1 VTARLLLRERERTC
15 GDLLGCRADH
25 SESPLLSNSRAFCSA
40 ALQSAPF
47 NKPEVDV
54 SFRSPL
60 LLMIVLV

>member
-1 VTARLLLRERERTC
+1 VGATIPFGE
-15 GDLLGCRADH
+15 
-25 SESPLLSNSRAFCSA
+25 P
-40 ALQSAPF
+40 APF